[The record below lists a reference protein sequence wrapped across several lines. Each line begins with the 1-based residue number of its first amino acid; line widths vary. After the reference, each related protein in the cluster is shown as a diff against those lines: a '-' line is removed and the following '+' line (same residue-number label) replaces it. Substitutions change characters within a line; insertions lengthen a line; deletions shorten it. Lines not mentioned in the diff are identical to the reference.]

1 MVDVIGMGN
10 AIVDITAAAA
20 EVSSLIEFHDAC
32 KGGFFR
38 TTPEAFAIIKSRLK
52 NGRSC
57 CGGSVANSLK
67 AMSVLGIS
75 AGFAGKVGDD
85 VEGLKFKAELKDYGV
100 ESLLATDSVAPTACT
115 LILVHDD
122 GEKSMCGKMGASKFI
137 YPQDIDW
144 PAAEQA
150 KLIFVEGYWLD
161 HNAETVRKIVD
172 FAFSRGIKTALTLS
186 DPIIVREN
194 LPTLETLL
202 PKIDIV
208 LGNENEFGVLGK
220 KSLKLP
226 L

>member
-38 TTPEAFAIIKSRLK
+38 TTPEAFAIIKGRLK

-67 AMSVLGIS
+67 AMSILGIS

-100 ESLLATDSVAPTACT
+100 KSLLGNGQCRP
-115 LILVHDD
+115 D
-122 GEKSMCGKMGASKFI
+122 GL
-137 YPQDIDW
+137 Y
-144 PAAEQA
+144 
-150 KLIFVEGYWLD
+150 
-161 HNAETVRKIVD
+161 VD
-172 FAFSRGIKTALTLS
+172 FGS
-186 DPIIVREN
+186 
-194 LPTLETLL
+194 
-202 PKIDIV
+202 
-208 LGNENEFGVLGK
+208 
-220 KSLKLP
+220 
-226 L
+226 